1 MPLGWQSE
9 RIYQSGDGAMKKE
22 ILNGAVIPY
31 DLPVDQLKE
40 MMASSVMKDFSLAC
54 EALSYKNDSE
64 AYRIMKSYVRDQDKY
79 RRLYILKTIFRYRE
93 AAELVDFLEEAIA
106 SDDFLFAEHGLTV
119 VSVYRIKVS
128 EPLLIAAV
136 KKHCNELYTAVG
148 ALKTLEISD
157 GNFEETV
164 RIFNLCSQCAQKEII
179 GEILCDGY
187 LPSKA
192 KALFDLFRSDSFAKI
207 RGLAL
212 EIGKKYGF
220 DISGFLSDADGHIR
234 KAANRLIQHKR

>member
-1 MPLGWQSE
+1 
-9 RIYQSGDGAMKKE
+9 MKKE

-40 MMASSVMKDFSLAC
+40 MMASSVMEDFSLAC
-54 EALSYKNDSE
+54 EALSYKNDPE
-64 AYRIMKSYVRDQDKY
+64 AYHIMKSHVRDQDKY

-119 VSVYRIKVS
+119 VSAYRIKVS

-164 RIFNLCSQCAQKEII
+164 RIFNLCSQCVQKEMI
-179 GEILCDGY
+179 GKILCDGY

-207 RGLAL
+207 RNLAL
-212 EIGKKYGF
+212 KIGKKCGF